1 MDLQIQCDP
10 NQNFM
15 RLLVEINKMIANVYE
30 HAKEEEQEKE
40 PTWKNTL
47 RRLAPR
53 AFQVYF
59 KTTIIKTLCCLH
71 QATETSQ

>member
-1 MDLQIQCDP
+1 MDLYIQCDP

-40 PTWKNTL
+40 PY
-47 RRLAPR
+47 
-53 AFQVYF
+53 VEEHIE
-59 KTTIIKTLCCLH
+59 KTCTTCFPGLL
-71 QATETSQ
+71 